1 METKT
6 AQAIRHYQNGEL
18 QKALAIAK
26 TFRNGISIKE
36 KSILVRGYEC
46 FTNPKFYEALGYDIV
61 EQKIQAIKIFERCF
75 VK

>member
-6 AQAIRHYQNGEL
+6 AQAIRHYRNGDI

-26 TFRNGISIKE
+26 TFRSGISHKE
-36 KSILVRGYEC
+36 KSILVRGYET
-46 FTNPKFYEALGYDIV
+46 FSNPKFYEALGYNII
-61 EQKIQAIKIFERCF
+61 EQQKEAIKIFEKCF